1 MEIKLQ
7 SVFASEME
15 SYLELLRAANHS
27 TEDYVYTFRSL
38 DRFLVK
44 NHITEK
50 CLTESVLSAWLSEK
64 NVTACSRNKEI
75 RRMRVFA
82 KYLRA
87 LNIFAYEMDTCKE
100 DKTYQAYTFSDNEMR
115 RIFEIADSG
124 SVSYVEKDTKYIFP
138 VVLRILYGTGL
149 RISEALNLKWDD
161 VDFAQGTLLIRETKN
176 NKQRKVPMH
185 PSLTEILKQYKTR
198 RLMDDAPDEY
208 LFANRERTL
217 RPYEYPAF
225 AYWFSKLLKAAD
237 IDNTRHRPFER
248 CICTHDLRHNF
259 AFRSFQKALID
270 GKRLEDTMPFLVA
283 YLGHETFAETEKYL
297 TTKYELY
304 TDSQKLVSDAIQS
317 VFPEVQFK

>member
-87 LNIFAYEMDTCKE
+87 LNIFAY
-100 DKTYQAYTFSDNEMR
+100 
-115 RIFEIADSG
+115 
-124 SVSYVEKDTKYIFP
+124 
-138 VVLRILYGTGL
+138 
-149 RISEALNLKWDD
+149 
-161 VDFAQGTLLIRETKN
+161 
-176 NKQRKVPMH
+176 
-185 PSLTEILKQYKTR
+185 
-198 RLMDDAPDEY
+198 
-208 LFANRERTL
+208 
-217 RPYEYPAF
+217 
-225 AYWFSKLLKAAD
+225 
-237 IDNTRHRPFER
+237 
-248 CICTHDLRHNF
+248 
-259 AFRSFQKALID
+259 
-270 GKRLEDTMPFLVA
+270 
-283 YLGHETFAETEKYL
+283 LG
-297 TTKYELY
+297 
-304 TDSQKLVSDAIQS
+304 V
-317 VFPEVQFK
+317 